1 MWNYHETVPVC
12 DIVQHEFDHF
22 CMPVLSGPVEGRL
35 SVSVGRVLVFDG
47 VDDQTTN
54 LQVAADGGAVQGRRN
69 LLLQHTFRVWDILE
83 QGKFRQRQTKQQ
95 KHVLT
100 NGADMSE
107 KIC

>member
-1 MWNYHETVPVC
+1 
-12 DIVQHEFDHF
+12 
-22 CMPVLSGPVEGRL
+22 MPVLSGPVEGCL
-35 SVSVGRVLVFDG
+35 FVSVELPTTVFNDNVLVFDG

-83 QGKFRQRQTKQQ
+83 QGKFRQRQTKRQ

>member
-1 MWNYHETVPVC
+1 MS
-12 DIVQHEFDHF
+12 
-22 CMPVLSGPVEGRL
+22 VLSGPVEGCL